1 MDDDL
6 YSAKA
11 AVFDMETGRL
21 RVMDGKCT
29 TCIFRPGNLMNLSK
43 GRVAQMVEET
53 RKDPFGHIPCH
64 HTIPCT
70 GQDKGAVCR
79 GWWDGYA
86 KEKFWARMAVAMKL
100 IDGWK
105 EPKEKR

>member
-21 RVMDGKCT
+21 RVMEDKCS
-29 TCIFRPGNLMNLSK
+29 TCIFRPGNLMYLTP

-53 RKDPFGHIPCH
+53 RADPYGHITCH
-64 HTIPCT
+64 HTLPWADPR
-70 GQDKGAVCR
+70 QEKGAVCR

-86 KEKFWARMAVAMKL
+86 REKFWARMAVAMKL
-100 IDGWK
+100 IDWWK
-105 EPKEKR
+105 EP